1 MSLESTSKLRNN
13 IKDLKQKVDHQ
24 EKVVSGY
31 QANYDNLRNEVK
43 LLLKLVEINKK
54 LEHETKPEEIT
65 KLNNQKQEIF
75 NKIPMMIGRD
85 EAFISQ
91 AIRDREISQEQ
102 IHTKIDA
109 ETKILNDFKTELK
122 DNTAMESKRP
132 LHSISRSGRNW
143 ILGLTGVGAIGLAAL
158 IANSEIL
165 SGKNKDKNKDGTEQT
180 TPVAP
185 PKDTPKDNDKKD
197 KDTPKDDEKDKVK
210 EKPDNRADYRDGL
223 DKNKN
228 KETGKRRKV
237 SPPEKQRDGSPN
249 VEYRITNPDNTKEE
263 TFKTKDKRDDF
274 IKDHN
279 LILNENNSSG
289 TKKLTTKWELTSP
302 DGKQTKYFESKE
314 ERDAF
319 ARAHNL
325 QIKENKNL

>member
-143 ILGLTGVGAIGLAAL
+143 ILGVTGAGVIGLAAL

-185 PKDTPKDNDKKD
+185 PKDTPKA
-197 KDTPKDDEKDKVK
+197 DEKDKVK

-249 VEYRITNPDNTKEE
+249 VEYRITNPDGTKEK
-263 TFKTKDKRDDF
+263 TFNKKEERDEF
-274 IKDHN
+274 IKDHG
-279 LILNENNSSG
+279 LILNENS
-289 TKKLTTKWELTSP
+289 TTVKTSTPKVEWKLTSP
-302 DGKQTKYFESKE
+302 DGKQTKTFNTKA

-319 ARAHNL
+319 AQAHGLHVN
-325 QIKENKNL
+325 E